1 MAASRFHSTQRSS
14 KKHYAS
20 TVMTEDSQFDAKS
33 RFTAATSKPVDEEL
47 PIKFKRFGK
56 TLKLT
61 LNEQDSQT
69 SINSAAKTSSVR

>member
-33 RFTAATSKPVDEEL
+33 RFTATSKPVDEEL

-69 SINSAAKTSSVR
+69 SINSAAKTTSVR